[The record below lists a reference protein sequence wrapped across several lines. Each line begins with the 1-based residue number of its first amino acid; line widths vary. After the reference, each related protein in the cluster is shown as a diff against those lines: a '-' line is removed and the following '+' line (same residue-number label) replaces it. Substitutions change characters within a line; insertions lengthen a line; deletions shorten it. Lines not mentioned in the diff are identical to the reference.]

1 MTAGCASAMQ
11 MTLSGKNCLLRRKRE
26 GIPTRYLHSTLT
38 LSFSLFMFLLFY
50 FSPYIFF
57 VCLLLLTEHGQLE
70 YQMAAPTLGLSS
82 LANPAQWLRAR
93 KICGKWNTLLD
104 PAALQFEPVSSFV
117 ACANRHFSQPS
128 LFLSLPFVAPFHVFP
143 YKVGAGAGEA
153 ASASDVFEI

>member
-11 MTLSGKNCLLRRKRE
+11 MTLSGKKLPPPQK
-26 GIPTRYLHSTLT
+26 TRGNTNEISTQHST

-50 FSPYIFF
+50 FSLHIFF

-70 YQMAAPTLGLSS
+70 YQMAAPTLGLGS
-82 LANPAQWLRAR
+82 LVNPAQWLRAR